1 MNKTN
6 KYYLEVQNIAKKHIS
21 YVDYIKEID
30 NFLNTQT
37 IIKNNKIKT
46 LADKIKIFWIEYVN
60 HNLKADYNNQ
70 IEEKDI
76 LKYLYNKINYCC
88 LDLKTIS
95 TDEIY
100 ICVASNKIDKI
111 NSIIIDDFSE
121 RQAKIKELELEITKL
136 KKGMI

>member
-6 KYYLEVQNIAKKHIS
+6 KYYLEIQNIAKKHTS
-21 YVDYIKEID
+21 YVGYIKEID
-30 NFLNTQT
+30 NFLNTQN

-95 TDEIY
+95 TNEIY
-100 ICVASNKIDKI
+100 ICVVSSKKDKI
-111 NSIIIDDFSE
+111 NQIIDNRYDNKIKEIKLLES
-121 RQAKIKELELEITKL
+121 KIKEL
-136 KKGMI
+136 KKGMV

>member
-1 MNKTN
+1 MNKTS

-37 IIKNNKIKT
+37 ILKNNKIKT

-60 HNLKADYNNQ
+60 HNLKVDYDNQ

-88 LDLKTIS
+88 LELKTIS

-100 ICVASNKIDKI
+100 ICVMSNKKDKI
-111 NSIIIDDFSE
+111 NQIIDNQYDNKMKEIKLLES
-121 RQAKIKELELEITKL
+121 KIKEL